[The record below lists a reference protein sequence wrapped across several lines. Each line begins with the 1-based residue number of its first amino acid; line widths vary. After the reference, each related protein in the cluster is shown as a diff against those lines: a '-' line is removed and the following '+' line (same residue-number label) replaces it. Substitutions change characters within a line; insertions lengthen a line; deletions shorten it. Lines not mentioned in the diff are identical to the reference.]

1 MLPPDSSP
9 SGNGNGSAHP
19 PTPGSAAARLD
30 SWKDIAAHFR
40 RDIRTVQLWEKR
52 EGLPVYRQEHAGRAT
67 VYAFREELDAWLQ
80 ARSQLKAPVPAVQE
94 TLPAMQETPTAKLDA
109 ESVLTRRFSALVL
122 LFAGLVVV
130 TTVCAV
136 LYVRHVEGT
145 ASQLQPS
152 LASGMLA
159 VLPFEDLTP
168 QPATRNQ
175 PTDFLVDGLTDAV
188 ITDLG
193 RSGQLEVISGS
204 SVMQAR
210 GRHEP
215 LPRFAEQLH
224 ATTVL
229 EGAIARENGA
239 VRVTARLVDAVHDR
253 QLWAATY
260 SRREQN
266 LIALQDEIAA
276 AIATAVTQNLTGGT
290 PAVSFDARPV
300 NPQARMAWLTGRY
313 LWNQRDEPDMRRAID
328 QFHQA
333 IALDAGYAPAWAGL
347 ADSYNLMAVWGSM
360 RASDAF
366 PQARTA
372 AQQALALDPASA
384 EAWNSLA
391 FEVYRYDWNFAGA
404 DSDFRKAIAMNP
416 NYAIAHQWYGEF
428 LGDLREFNASIAEL
442 RRARDLDPLSAM
454 VGCDLAEGYFHAG
467 RYAEAEGEVNQILA
481 LYPNFIP
488 AHSYLAAIAS
498 AAGDAAQ
505 AEKEAALDSRLTNDP
520 LPAELMRIHVEGATG
535 QQAQARKDAA
545 ALLATKTGAAMLP
558 WQKAQ
563 LYFGVGQMDQG
574 YAALEQAYRDH
585 SWWLVT
591 LMVDPGFDMVRNE
604 PRFIAFEKRVGLPA
618 EK

>member
-9 SGNGNGSAHP
+9 PGEGNGSAHP

-40 RDIRTVQLWEKR
+40 RDIRTVQLWEKK
-52 EGLPVYRQEHAGRAT
+52 EGLPVCRQEHAGRAT
-67 VYAFREELDAWLQ
+67 VYAFREELDAWLH
-80 ARSQLKAPVPAVQE
+80 ARSNLKALASVVQE
-94 TLPAMQETPTAKLDA
+94 AATARQETPTAEPAAESDA
-109 ESVLTRRFSALVL
+109 ESSLARRFSALVL
-122 LFAGLVVV
+122 LFAGVVV
-130 TTVCAV
+130 LTTVCAV
-136 LYVRHVEGT
+136 LYVRHVERI
-145 ASQLQPS
+145 ASQPQPS

-168 QPATRNQ
+168 QPASRNQ
-175 PTDFLVDGLTDAV
+175 PTDFLVDGLTDAL

-193 RSGQLEVISGS
+193 RSGQLRVISGS

-210 GRHEP
+210 GQHEP

-224 ATTVL
+224 AAIVL
-229 EGAIARENGA
+229 EGAVARENGS

-260 SRREQN
+260 SRREQD

-300 NPQARMAWLTGRY
+300 NPQARVAWLTGRY
-313 LWNQRDEPDMRRAID
+313 LWNQRDEPDMRKAID

-366 PQARTA
+366 PQARAA
-372 AQQALALDPASA
+372 AQQALALDPSSA

-391 FEVYRYDWNFAGA
+391 FEEYRYDWNFAGA
-404 DSDFRKAIAMNP
+404 DADFRKAIAMNP

-428 LGDLREFNASIAEL
+428 LGDLRDFNKSIAEL

-467 RYAEAEGEVNQILA
+467 RYAEAEAEVNRILA

-498 AAGDAAQ
+498 AA
-505 AEKEAALDSRLTNDP
+505 E
-520 LPAELMRIHVEGATG
+520 
-535 QQAQARKDAA
+535 
-545 ALLATKTGAAMLP
+545 
-558 WQKAQ
+558 
-563 LYFGVGQMDQG
+563 
-574 YAALEQAYRDH
+574 
-585 SWWLVT
+585 
-591 LMVDPGFDMVRNE
+591 
-604 PRFIAFEKRVGLPA
+604 
-618 EK
+618 